1 MISKELADFLSEDFH
16 TPTTEKKMVSKELAD
31 LLEED
36 FRIRT
41 RENGIT
47 ELNLLTP
54 NNEDWELNITGKNED
69 EFLENLYKFIE
80 NFDPEVEFK
89 YLQDSDSDY
98 RGYGELWEDQL
109 WKADFLNGL
118 ERKVRAL
125 IRQREEKSKYIS
137 KEYLKLLNKNDIYV
151 KRVRCEDDEE
161 HIEHIT
167 LSMFTSSKDWYVI
180 YFSVRESIDFS
191 IAFKFAFTEQ
201 MMFNVN
207 ELVEA
212 YQEDSSEA
220 LKKLSL
226 LAERKKFLEEVVRKL
241 RALESEE

>member
-1 MISKELADFLSEDFH
+1 MF
-16 TPTTEKKMVSKELAD
+16 SKELAD

-47 ELNLLTP
+47 ELSMYTP
-54 NNEDWELNITGKNED
+54 NGEDWELNITGKNED
-69 EFLENLYKFIE
+69 EFLENLYEFIE
-80 NFDPEVEFK
+80 NFDPEIEFK

-98 RGYGELWEDQL
+98 CGYGELWEDQL

-161 HIEHIT
+161 HTEHIT
-167 LSMFTSSKDWYVI
+167 LSMFTSSKEWYVI
-180 YFSVRESIDFS
+180 YFPIREAIDFS
-191 IAFKFAFTEQ
+191 IAFTFAFKEQ
-201 MMFNVN
+201 MMYNVN
-207 ELVEA
+207 ELVDA
-212 YQEDSSEA
+212 YHEDPSEA

-226 LAERKKFLEEVVRKL
+226 LDKRKKFLEEVVREL
-241 RALESEE
+241 RALESEEEDLPF